1 MSTVIYCITAIICV
15 GLLCFKGVTITTVS
29 VNKPPEDDTRSK
41 MKEVFEVANET
52 DTDKD
57 PTYKE
62 VMEYID
68 EAFGGVD
75 YGNEPTEATEE

>member
-1 MSTVIYCITAIICV
+1 MDTIIYCVTAIICV
-15 GLLCFKGVTITTVS
+15 GMQCVKGVTITSVS
-29 VNKPPEDDTRSK
+29 ANKSPDDDTRNK
-41 MKEVFEVANET
+41 MKEVFEMANET

-75 YGNEPTEATEE
+75 YGNEPAEATEE

>member
-1 MSTVIYCITAIICV
+1 MDTIIYCVTAIICV
-15 GLLCFKGVTITTVS
+15 GMLCVKGVTITSVS
-29 VNKPPEDDTRSK
+29 ANKSPDDDTRSK
-41 MKEVFEVANET
+41 MKEVFEMANET

-75 YGNEPTEATEE
+75 YGNEPAEATEE

>member
-1 MSTVIYCITAIICV
+1 MDTIIYCITAVICV
-15 GLLCFKGVTITTVS
+15 GLLCFKGVTITSVS
-29 VNKPPEDDTRSK
+29 VNKSPEDDTHSK
-41 MKEVFEVANET
+41 MKEVFEMANDT

-68 EAFGGVD
+68 ETFGGVD
-75 YGNEPTEATEE
+75 YGNEPTEPTEE

>member
-1 MSTVIYCITAIICV
+1 MNTIIYCVTAIICV
-15 GLLCFKGVTITTVS
+15 GMLCVKGVTITS
-29 VNKPPEDDTRSK
+29 VHANKSPEEDTRSK
-41 MKEVFEVANET
+41 MKEVFEIANET
-52 DTDKD
+52 DTEKD